1 MKTNKKALM
10 GMLVAMVMSL
20 GVVEGIDKKAG
31 DTNVQQLGAAC
42 SLAAVCT
49 EGATSKDLAVCGA
62 ALTVTSEIG
71 RWVPGGQTV
80 AAVCG
85 L

>member
-42 SLAAVCT
+42 AVASCLT
-49 EGATSKDLAVCGA
+49 EGGTSKDLALCGNA
-62 ALTVTSEIG
+62 LALTAAAG
-71 RWVPGGQTV
+71 AKVPGAQLV
-80 AAVCG
+80 AAFCG